1 MKKITWLIGCLA
13 LLLLSSLLTACGGL
27 HDSNSIHAKNL
38 ITNESIT
45 IPLKVHNTANTG
57 HFSNFRTEL
66 NQKQLMGKLR
76 SKDNVNSIE
85 NIYQHPNVGY
95 MCLSTDNGEFY
106 IKYNGCEEEN
116 NKYEFNYTLFADV
129 ASINGSDKYVY
140 FPYYMFETYPCY
152 DYPSSSM
159 LTEGEL
165 IYNTAFTFDDF
176 VDYYENKGIY
186 TIEEIEKSKR
196 RLCLLI
202 TDKANGYR
210 FALQA
215 FSDDGLFSIHVE

>member
-1 MKKITWLIGCLA
+1 MKKITWSIGCLA
-13 LLLLSSLLTACGGL
+13 LLLLSNLLTACGGL

-38 ITNESIT
+38 ITNESIS

-57 HFSNFRTEL
+57 HFSNFTTEL
-66 NQKQLMGKLR
+66 NQEQLMDELRGK
-76 SKDNVNSIE
+76 DIVNSIE
-85 NIYQHPNVGY
+85 NIYQHPDVGY
-95 MCLSTDNGEFY
+95 MRLSTDNGEFY

-116 NKYEFNYTLFADV
+116 NKYEFNYTLFADA
-129 ASINGSDKYVY
+129 ASINGSNEYVY

-176 VDYYENKGIY
+176 VDYYESKGIY
-186 TIEEIEKSKR
+186 TVEEIEKSKSW
-196 RLCLLI
+196 LCLLI
-202 TDKANGYR
+202 TDKSTGYR

-215 FSDDGLFSIHVE
+215 FSDDGSFSIHVE

>member
-1 MKKITWLIGCLA
+1 MKKINWSIECLA

-27 HDSNSIHAKNL
+27 HDSDSIHAKNL

-57 HFSNFRTEL
+57 NFSNFTTEL
-66 NQKQLMGKLR
+66 NQEQLIGELK
-76 SKDNVNSIE
+76 SKDNVHSVE
-85 NIYQHPNVGY
+85 NIYQHPDVGY
-95 MCLSTDNGEFY
+95 MRLSTDNGEFY

-159 LTEGEL
+159 LSEGEL
-165 IYNTAFTFDDF
+165 VYNRVFTFDDF

-186 TIEEIEKSKR
+186 TIEETEKSKS

-202 TDKANGYR
+202 TDKSTGYR
-210 FALQA
+210 FALKA
-215 FSDDGLFSIHVE
+215 FNDGQFSIHVE